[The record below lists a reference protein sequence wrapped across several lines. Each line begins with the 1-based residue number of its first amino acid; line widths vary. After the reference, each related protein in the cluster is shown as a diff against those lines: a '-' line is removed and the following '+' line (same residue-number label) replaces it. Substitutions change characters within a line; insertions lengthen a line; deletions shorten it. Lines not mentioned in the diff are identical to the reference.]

1 VLDLQ
6 CCAGLNSILHTCYV
20 TKTQVVGTQVTDTGY
35 FEQDIPVPM
44 CVIGNTLGGL
54 LRPKIA
60 ETDLSGCRDPSF
72 PPIEVSSG
80 QPFSCCQTSCRQHD
94 MRHFDNSHSMDL
106 ADASLLTRKW
116 MWALTHMTE
125 VGWP

>member
-1 VLDLQ
+1 MVCWTQ
-6 CCAGLNSILHTCYV
+6 QHLHTCYV
-20 TKTQVVGTQVTDTGY
+20 AKTQVVDVQMADTY
-35 FEQDIPVPM
+35 IDFEQRITALM
-44 CVIGNTLGGL
+44 CVIDNMLGGHL
-54 LRPKIA
+54 HLKIV
-60 ETDLSGCRDPSF
+60 EIDLSGCRDPSF

-94 MRHFDNSHSMDL
+94 MSQFDNSHSMHL

>member
-1 VLDLQ
+1 M
-6 CCAGLNSILHTCYV
+6 A
-20 TKTQVVGTQVTDTGY
+20 DTNID
-35 FEQDIPVPM
+35 FEQRITALM
-44 CVIGNTLGGL
+44 CVIDNMLGGHL
-54 LRPKIA
+54 HLKIV
-60 ETDLSGCRDPSF
+60 EIDLSGCRDPSF

-94 MRHFDNSHSMDL
+94 MSQFDNSHSMHL
-106 ADASLLTRKW
+106 ADASLPTRKW